1 MYKIKF
7 MEPIYIYTVLSLFFL
22 AYVIQ
27 KLSNYLDKR
36 QIKKLQR
43 EKSNNEVITGFY
55 ESNLE
60 RETREEKERLE
71 KINKERKDQGS
82 SIKAL
87 LEFQAENSWRN
98 IQKTN
103 NYSYKYKS
111 SKKSISNRKNEI
123 KKKEL
128 DNNFKETGVFESD
141 KARKYRE
148 ELELKNANAK
158 RKSRWIPGDQHRGD
172 WNDK

>member
-7 MEPIYIYTVLSLFFL
+7 MELIYIYTVLSLFFL
-22 AYVIQ
+22 AYVLQ

-36 QIKKLQR
+36 QLKKLQR

-71 KINKERKDQGS
+71 KIDKERKEKGS

-87 LEFQAENSWRN
+87 LEFQPENSWRN

-103 NYSYKYKS
+103 NSSYKYKS
-111 SKKSISNRKNEI
+111 S
-123 KKKEL
+123 
-128 DNNFKETGVFESD
+128 
-141 KARKYRE
+141 
-148 ELELKNANAK
+148 
-158 RKSRWIPGDQHRGD
+158 H
-172 WNDK
+172 